1 MAVLEFAN
9 YRVKNMSYQRNEKY
23 KINDEKIIMN
33 PQVSRKIN
41 VDKNRI
47 YVTLSVVVGSIED
60 EKLPFQV
67 TCSVIGTFDY
77 RPKEDESEID
87 LDQLVRVNAVAI
99 LYPYVRS
106 IITMLTATS
115 NEYPSYIMP
124 TINVSKVLASQ
135 EE

>member
-1 MAVLEFAN
+1 VAVLEFAS
-9 YRVKNMSYQRNEKY
+9 YRVKNMDYQRNEKY
-23 KINDEKIIMN
+23 KISDEKIVMN
-33 PQVSRKIN
+33 PQISREIN

-47 YVTLSVVVGSIED
+47 YVTLNVVVGSIAD
-60 EKLPFQV
+60 EKSPFQV

-77 RPKEDESEID
+77 RPKEDGAETG

-135 EE
+135 EK